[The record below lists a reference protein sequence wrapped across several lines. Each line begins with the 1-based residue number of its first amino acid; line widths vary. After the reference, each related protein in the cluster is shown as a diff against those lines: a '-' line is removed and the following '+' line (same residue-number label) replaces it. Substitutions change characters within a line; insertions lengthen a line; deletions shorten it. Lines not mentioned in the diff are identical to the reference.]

1 MRKIIRSKIYDT
13 EKAQHIGSWDNGH
26 YSSDF
31 EYCSED
37 LYRKKSG
44 EFFMYGEGGPL
55 SGYAKRYGNDVGYGE
70 RITPLSYEAAQKWA
84 EEHLDTDQYIAIF
97 GEPAEDGSVEAL
109 NVRISSARMAK
120 LRQAA
125 SREGMSLVALIERL
139 IDNL

>member
-55 SGYAKRYGNDVGYGE
+55 SRYAKRHGNDVSYGK

-84 EEHLDTDQYIAIF
+84 EEHLDADQYIAIF
-97 GEPAEDGSVEAL
+97 GEPTEDGSVEAL
-109 NVRISSARMAK
+109 NVRISAARMAK

-125 SREGMSLVALIERL
+125 SREGISLVALIERL